1 MTSKTQKT
9 KRRRY
14 PVNRIKQACSYDL
27 ADIAK
32 LLGVHRNTVRHW
44 LKDGLAAIDNR
55 RPVLV
60 HGTVLKAFIKERRQA
75 RRQKCQPGE
84 FFCFRCRAPRK
95 PWGDMADLSVRTAK
109 IANLTAL
116 CRVCETAMHKTVRR
130 TDVPKI
136 ANLIS
141 LQVLAPERLSD
152 CPDTSANSDFE
163 KDRFHVETQP
173 AK

>member
-1 MTSKTQKT
+1 MTSRTQKS

-14 PVNRIKQACSYDL
+14 PAHRIKQTCSYDS

-32 LLGVHRNTVRHW
+32 LFGIHRNTVRHW
-44 LKDGLAAIDNR
+44 LKDGLKAIDDR
-55 RPVLV
+55 RPIVV
-60 HGTVLKAFIKERRQA
+60 HGTVLKSFMTERQQA

-95 PWGDMADLSVRTAK
+95 PWGDMADLTVRTEK

-116 CRVCETAMHKTVRR
+116 CSVCETVMHKSIRR
-130 TDVPKI
+130 ADVPKI
-136 ANLIS
+136 AKLIS
-141 LQVLAPERLSD
+141 LQALAPERLSD
-152 CPDTSANSDFE
+152 CPDTSANCDFE
-163 KDRFHVETQP
+163 RDRFHVETQP